1 MRNSRNLNP
10 SNSFRLDVRA
20 MPFPRT
26 TASSGDDSF
35 NTERLDEQNSA
46 ENIRS
51 SMQKYLQSKQQHL
64 RKASEQLQRSAI
76 AIGPSSQY
84 QDELSSSIPAR
95 SPSLARNGSHDDD
108 MNERWCLKNGPT
120 LIR

>member
-1 MRNSRNLNP
+1 MLHSFF
-10 SNSFRLDVRA
+10 SSFRLDVRA

-95 SPSLARNGSHDDD
+95 SPSLARNGSH
-108 MNERWCLKNGPT
+108 E
-120 LIR
+120 

>member
-1 MRNSRNLNP
+1 MTTTDVFILS
-10 SNSFRLDVRA
+10 SFRLDVRA

-51 SMQKYLQSKQQHL
+51 SMQKYLQVG
-64 RKASEQLQRSAI
+64 I
-76 AIGPSSQY
+76 
-84 QDELSSSIPAR
+84 
-95 SPSLARNGSHDDD
+95 
-108 MNERWCLKNGPT
+108 
-120 LIR
+120 

>member
-1 MRNSRNLNP
+1 MIYKLTRMIALGILPITTSVMVYSIARMIVNVSQLLLMEEQRNAPWSHRLRLAYAFLLTC
-10 SNSFRLDVRA
+10 SFRLDVRA

-51 SMQKYLQSKQQHL
+51 SMQKYLQVEVKFCVDVAL
-64 RKASEQLQRSAI
+64 L
-76 AIGPSSQY
+76 
-84 QDELSSSIPAR
+84 
-95 SPSLARNGSHDDD
+95 
-108 MNERWCLKNGPT
+108 
-120 LIR
+120 

>member
-1 MRNSRNLNP
+1 MGHPVCFISQYAENGGKLCLFHNP
-10 SNSFRLDVRA
+10 LSSFRLDVRA

-51 SMQKYLQSKQQHL
+51 SMQKYLQVRMITPFLFHNTNRPIWL
-64 RKASEQLQRSAI
+64 
-76 AIGPSSQY
+76 
-84 QDELSSSIPAR
+84 
-95 SPSLARNGSHDDD
+95 
-108 MNERWCLKNGPT
+108 
-120 LIR
+120 